1 MDDSSYINVILWSTS
16 NEEIFQEGQ
25 MKLIKKKSKKNV
37 SVLKIVNLQK
47 LLEEKYRYF
56 VLNGSDL
63 LYCQNTR

>member
-56 VLNGSDL
+56 VLNGNDV